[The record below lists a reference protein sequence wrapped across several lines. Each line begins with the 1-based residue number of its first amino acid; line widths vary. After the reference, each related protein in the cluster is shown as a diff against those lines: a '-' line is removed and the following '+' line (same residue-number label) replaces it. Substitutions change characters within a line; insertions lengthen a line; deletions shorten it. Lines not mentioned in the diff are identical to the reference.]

1 MKKFLIF
8 LLAAAMLAACGKE
21 NPEGGNQTVSC
32 EISTPDAGTVIDL
45 AASRSLT
52 ISGDATVNR
61 GEISKVELEVG
72 NAVVTEVHE
81 VPFEYS
87 YEFPEGQQ
95 TGELT
100 IRFSVTGDEG
110 VTDTDEVTIT
120 ITRTEEDLP
129 ETLTDSRDGRID
141 KTVTIGAQTWMAE
154 NLAYLPDGEQ
164 DDDISWTEPRFYIW
178 GDYMLDSEDETERRM
193 AENALD
199 TYGVFYNWWAAM
211 DGDEAPAEGEHA
223 QGICPEGWHV
233 PSQSEWDALVS
244 FLSESGYSADADDP
258 LAIAKALA
266 IDKADTWMVDPSEE
280 ADPLPSWPAVNPE
293 KNNSSGFSG
302 YPIGFRAC
310 SGTDIWMHA
319 LYSAGWWT
327 STESSNITGLVLA
340 TRMYST
346 DPYFRTNSD
355 FNPGV
360 GLTVRCLKD

>member
-72 NAVVTEVHE
+72 NAVVAEVRE

-87 YEFPEGQQ
+87 YEFPEDQQ
-95 TGELT
+95 TGDLT

-110 VTDTDEVTIT
+110 VTDSDEVTIT

-129 ETLTDSRDGRID
+129 ETLTDSRDGRVY

-154 NLAYLPDGEQ
+154 NLAYLPDGKQ
-164 DDDISWTEPRFYIW
+164 DGDISWTEPRFYIW

-223 QGICPEGWHV
+223 QGICPEGWHI
-233 PSQSEWDALVS
+233 PSA
-244 FLSESGYSADADDP
+244 
-258 LAIAKALA
+258 AK
-266 IDKADTWMVDPSEE
+266 
-280 ADPLPSWPAVNPE
+280 
-293 KNNSSGFSG
+293 
-302 YPIGFRAC
+302 GFR
-310 SGTDIWMHA
+310 
-319 LYSAGWWT
+319 
-327 STESSNITGLVLA
+327 
-340 TRMYST
+340 
-346 DPYFRTNSD
+346 
-355 FNPGV
+355 
-360 GLTVRCLKD
+360 